1 MLKIAAGVAAGILI
15 AITIFT
21 LAPFGILALIGLG
34 IHESHEKSIRIPKP
48 INRQVPIIHRQVPI
62 AHKQL
67 PIVHK
72 VNKNNGIPLNMIN
85 RLNPVKQAQNVI
97 YTMGESNLE
106 NAKRVQAYSDKRM
119 RDLAN
124 KHDNEHPSA
133 FPEEWDTIK
142 NKIKICW
149 IHKKTRKK
157 VCEKIEG

>member
-34 IHESHEKSIRIPKP
+34 IHESHEKSISIPKP
-48 INRQVPIIHRQVPI
+48 IHKKVPI

-72 VNKNNGIPLNMIN
+72 VNKNNGIPINMMN
-85 RLNPVKQAQNVI
+85 RLSPMKQAQNVI
-97 YTMGESNLE
+97 YDMGNKNIA
-106 NAKRVQAYSDKRM
+106 NAMKVQEYNDKRM

-124 KHDNEHPSA
+124 KHENEHPSNY
-133 FPEEWDTIK
+133 PEEWDTIK